1 MLQID
6 LRELQRGPVDTQGLV
21 APDDVLFQG
30 LGFTLAGPVRVGGRL
45 QSTGE
50 DRFYWHGTLATEIA
64 TQCRRCLTPV
74 NAPVSAEIGVLFSQ
88 DDLAADDPEAY
99 ALPPNAMAVDLRPA
113 VREELALAV
122 PAWVVCREDCR
133 GLCPQCGKDL
143 NAGPCGCDPTP
154 DVRWQAL
161 ADLKT
166 KLRQ

>member
-6 LRELQRGPVDTQGLV
+6 LRELQRGPVDTQAEV

-30 LGFTLAGPVRVGGRL
+30 LGFTLAGPLRVGGRL
-45 QSTGE
+45 QATGE
-50 DRFYWHGTLATEIA
+50 GRYYWHGTLAVQVA
-64 TQCRRCLTPV
+64 TQCRRCLIPV
-74 NAPVSAEIGVLFSQ
+74 NAPVSADIGVLFSQ
-88 DDLAADDPEAY
+88 DDLVADDPDAY
-99 ALPPNAMAVDLRPA
+99 AVPANAVDVDLRPA

-133 GLCPQCGKDL
+133 GLCPRCGKDL

-154 DVRWQAL
+154 DVRWQSL